1 MDRTDIRMCGMQVV
15 EKIIVPD
22 HIILSDPLEKIY
34 VCSPYRGNVSQNIEN
49 TRKYCRFVLLQG
61 KIPVAP
67 HLMLP
72 QFMSEKTE
80 REEALA
86 ANLSFLEDCTELWA
100 FVENED
106 CQVTE
111 GMAYEISHANKVR
124 YVTCSPAIR
133 EMIHLPEE

>member
-1 MDRTDIRMCGMQVV
+1 MQVIKKV
-15 EKIIVPD
+15 IVPD
-22 HIILSDPLEKIY
+22 HIILSDPLEKVY

-49 TRKYCRFVLLQG
+49 ARKYCRFVLLQG

-72 QFMSEKTE
+72 QFMSEVTE
-80 REEALA
+80 REEALRI
-86 ANLSFLEDCTELWA
+86 NFTLLEDCKELWA

-111 GMAYEISHANKVR
+111 GMSYEISHANKVR
-124 YVTCSPAIR
+124 YVTCSPVIR
-133 EMIHLPEE
+133 ELIRLPEE